1 MPINVTADLI
11 KQYASKTLK
20 YKGYDDS
27 VKLYEALRVHADGDM
42 PKDVIEERRP
52 SESERIKEYREKIY
66 VPITEPTLSK
76 VITSLSKIRRSQ
88 DWSINYDADKVP
100 GRIADNE
107 TLEEYCENSFPY
119 FKSVTNWAFSVLL
132 KNQIVDANAVEVIW
146 PLNINRTAENE
157 YYKPFSVI
165 FNSDLVL
172 DYSMEDYGVFLSTD
186 TNTYTLDNITR
197 TDGKVIYVVDRNFL
211 YKYVQIALDGTMRED
226 LKWQHGLGFAP
237 MRKLGGVFFKA
248 MDNIFVYKSRI
259 QSMVPRLDEAARIYS
274 DLQAEIV
281 QHVHSDK
288 WIYVN
293 TECRHCNGTG
303 RMQLLNQDPCSC
315 TQCDG
320 RGYVQTSPYSNLVL
334 TPPSM
339 GQQTNI
345 PTPPAGYIQK
355 TDVALMVDK
364 IDAQVEKQLYGA
376 LSAVNMEFLAKVP
389 LAESGVAKAYDGEE
403 TNNFVHSVAED
414 IVAAID
420 WTYKVINEYRYRDIV
435 PNKADREAM
444 LPSIPVPEKFDL
456 LSSTLLLDDLE
467 KANQTKLNPVILNE
481 MQIEY
486 ASKKFYND
494 PKVKDELETIFQLD
508 PFPNITEEE
517 KMVRLSNGGITKEDY
532 VISSNIQQFVRRA
545 IEENEDFNTLDMSER
560 KDIITGYAQEVIK
573 SNSTKD
579 QILQSLGGTDQDPS
593 AALRGSVGG
602 LTGMIEIVKAVASGV
617 YDLDAAIALVSQRF
631 GVSEEEARKQLGTP
645 QTITT
650 PEQADQ
656 VAQLT

>member
-1 MPINVTADLI
+1 
-11 KQYASKTLK
+11 
-20 YKGYDDS
+20 
-27 VKLYEALRVHADGDM
+27 
-42 PKDVIEERRP
+42 
-52 SESERIKEYREKIY
+52 
-66 VPITEPTLSK
+66 

-88 DWSINYDADKVP
+88 DWSISYDADKVP

-107 TLEEYCENSFPY
+107 TLEEYCEKNFPY

-132 KNQIVDANAVEVIW
+132 KNQIIDSNAVEVIW
-146 PLNINRTAENE
+146 PLNINKTAENE

-172 DYSMEDYGVFLSTD
+172 DYAMEDYGVFLSTD
-186 TNTYTLDNITR
+186 TNTYTLDGITR
-197 TDGKVIYVVDRNFL
+197 TDGKVIYVIDRNFL
-211 YKYVQIALDGTMRED
+211 YKYVQVALDGTMRED
-226 LKWQHGLGFAP
+226 LKWMHGLGFTP

-293 TECRHCNGTG
+293 TECRHCNGNG
-303 RMQLLNQDPCSC
+303 KMQLRDQDPCACSH
-315 TQCDG
+315 CDG

-334 TPPSM
+334 TPPNNLQ
-339 GQQTNI
+339 GQI
-345 PTPPAGYIQK
+345 PVPTPPAGYIQK

-420 WTYKVINEYRYRDIV
+420 WTYKVINEYRYKDMV
-435 PNKADREAM
+435 PNKPEREAM

-456 LSSTLLLDDLE
+456 LSSTLLLDDLQ
-467 KANQTKLNPVILNE
+467 KANQNKLNPVILNE

-508 PFPNITEEE
+508 PFPNITDDE
-517 KMVRLSNGGITKEDY
+517 KIGRLESGGITKLDY
-532 VISSNIQQFVRRA
+532 VVSSNIQQFVRRA
-545 IEENEDFNTLDMSER
+545 MEENEDFYTLDMQER
-560 KDIITGYAQEVIK
+560 KVIIQVYANEVIQA
-573 SNSTKD
+573 NSVKR
-579 QILQSLGGTDQDPS
+579 QIAQSIP
-593 AALRGSVGG
+593 
-602 LTGMIEIVKAVASGV
+602 IEPIVQPA
-617 YDLDAAIALVSQRF
+617 
-631 GVSEEEARKQLGTP
+631 
-645 QTITT
+645 
-650 PEQADQ
+650 
-656 VAQLT
+656 

>member
-1 MPINVTADLI
+1 MPIQVTADLI
-11 KQYASKTLK
+11 TQYAKKQLK

-27 VKLYEALRVHADGDM
+27 VNLYEALRVHADGDM

-88 DWSINYDADKVP
+88 DWSISYDADKVP

-107 TLEEYCENSFPY
+107 TLEEYCEKNYPY
-119 FKSVTNWAFSVLL
+119 FKSLTNWAFSVLL
-132 KNQIVDANAVEVIW
+132 KNQVIDANAVEVIW
-146 PLNINRTAENE
+146 PLNINKVAENE
-157 YYKPFSVI
+157 YYKPFSTI
-165 FNSDLVL
+165 YNSNLVL

-186 TNTYTLDNITR
+186 TNTYTSDGATR
-197 TDGKVIYVVDRNFL
+197 TDGKIIYIVDTL
-211 YKYVQIALDGTMRED
+211 AIYKYVQVALDGTMQEV
-226 LKWQHGLGFAP
+226 LNWPHGLGFAP
-237 MRKLGGVFFKA
+237 MRKLGGVFFKS
-248 MDNIFVYKSRI
+248 MDNIFIYKSRI

-293 TECRHCNGTG
+293 TECRHCNGNG
-303 RMQLLNQDPCSC
+303 KIQLQNQDPCVC
-315 TQCDG
+315 NQCDG
-320 RGYVQTSPYSNLVL
+320 RGYVQTSPYSNIVL
-334 TPPSM
+334 TPQGI
-339 GQQTNI
+339 GQPNNI

-389 LAESGVAKAYDGEE
+389 LAESGVAKAFDGEE

-414 IVAAID
+414 IVAAMD
-420 WTYKVINEYRYRDIV
+420 WTYKVINEYRYKDMV
-435 PNKADREAM
+435 PNKAEREAM

-467 KANQTKLNPVILNE
+467 KANQNKLNPVILNE

-508 PFPNITEEE
+508 PFPNITEDE
-517 KMVRLSNGGITKEDY
+517 KMVRLSNGGITKIDY
-532 VISSNIQQFVRRA
+532 VISANIQQFVRRA
-545 IEENEDFNTLDMSER
+545 MEENEDFDTMDMADR
-560 KDIITGYAQEVIK
+560 KKIITGYANEVIK
-573 SNSTKD
+573 ANSTKD
-579 QILQSLGGTDQDPS
+579 QIMQALGGGSEDPA

-645 QTITT
+645 QIITN
-650 PEQADQ
+650 PQEADQ

>member
-11 KQYASKTLK
+11 KQYAIKQLK

-42 PKDVIEERRP
+42 PKDVIKERRP
-52 SESERIKEYREKIY
+52 SESERIMEYREKIY

-76 VITSLSKIRRSQ
+76 VITSLTKIRRSQ
-88 DWSINYDADKVP
+88 DWSINYDKDKVP

-107 TLEEYCENSFPY
+107 TLEQYCEKNFPY

-132 KNQIVDANAVEVIW
+132 KSQIVDANAVEVIW

-157 YYKPFSVI
+157 YYKPFPVI

-172 DYSMEDYGVFLSTD
+172 DFSMEDYGVFLSTD
-186 TNTYTLDNITR
+186 TNTYTLDGVTR
-197 TDGKVIYVVDRNFL
+197 TDGKVIYIVDRNFL

-293 TECRHCNGTG
+293 TECRHCNGSG
-303 RMQLLNQDPCSC
+303 KMQLRDMDPCAC
-315 TQCDG
+315 NQCDG

-334 TPPSM
+334 TPPNSVQ
-339 GQQTNI
+339 GQQSI

-403 TNNFVHSVAED
+403 TNNFFHSVAED

-420 WTYKVINEYRYRDIV
+420 WTYKIINEYRYRDIV

-467 KANQTKLNPVILNE
+467 KANQNKLNPVILNE

-494 PKVKDELETIFQLD
+494 PEVKDELETIFQLD
-508 PFPNITEEE
+508 PFPNITEDE
-517 KMVRLSNGGITKEDY
+517 KMGRLESGGITKEDY

-545 IEENEDFNTLDMSER
+545 MEENEDFDTMDMQTR
-560 KDIITGYAQEVIK
+560 KKVIIKYAQDVIVA
-573 SNSTKD
+573 NSPKT
-579 QILQSLGGTDQDPS
+579 QIMQSFGGDTSPVFD
-593 AALRGSVGG
+593 
-602 LTGMIEIVKAVASGV
+602 T
-617 YDLDAAIALVSQRF
+617 
-631 GVSEEEARKQLGTP
+631 TP
-645 QTITT
+645 Q
-650 PEQADQ
+650 QADQ
-656 VAQLT
+656 NAQLT

>member
-1 MPINVTADLI
+1 MPIKVTAALI
-11 KQYASKTLK
+11 KDYAQKYIK

-66 VPITEPTLSK
+66 VPITEATLSK

-107 TLEEYCENSFPY
+107 TLEQYCEKGYPY

-132 KNQIVDANAVEVIW
+132 KNQIIDANAVEVIW
-146 PLNINRTAENE
+146 PLNINKTAENE
-157 YYKPFSVI
+157 YYKPFSTI

-186 TNTYTLDNITR
+186 TNTYTLDGITR
-197 TDGKVIYVVDRNFL
+197 TDGKIIYIVDTVAV
-211 YKYVQIALDGTMRED
+211 YKYKQVALDGAMQEEFV
-226 LKWQHGLGFAP
+226 WAHSLGFAP

-248 MDNIFVYKSRI
+248 MDNIFLYKSRI

-293 TECRHCNGTG
+293 TECRHCNGSG
-303 RMQLLNQDPCSC
+303 KLQLRDQDPCSC
-315 TQCDG
+315 NQCDG

-334 TPPSM
+334 TPPNSVQ
-339 GQQTNI
+339 GQQSI

-435 PNKADREAM
+435 PNKTEREAM

-467 KANQTKLNPVILNE
+467 KANQNKLNPVILNE

-508 PFPNITEEE
+508 PFPNITEDE

-532 VISSNIQQFVRRA
+532 VVSSNIQQFVRRA
-545 IEENEDFNTLDMSER
+545 MEESEDFDTMEMQDRKKVITAYAQQVIKANSIKEQIMGSVDGGNED
-560 KDIITGYAQEVIK
+560 A
-573 SNSTKD
+573 
-579 QILQSLGGTDQDPS
+579 
-593 AALRGSVGG
+593 
-602 LTGMIEIVKAVASGV
+602 
-617 YDLDAAIALVSQRF
+617 
-631 GVSEEEARKQLGTP
+631 P
-645 QTITT
+645 Q
-650 PEQADQ
+650 QADQ
-656 VAQLT
+656 IAQLT